1 MPSPRPSASNPAPSA
16 VRAWAREQGYAV
28 ADRGRLSDELVTAYV
43 AAHEAPPAPRGT
55 RTRTRTSAA
64 SPRRPRAKATAVAE
78 EEELP
83 AEEAPPADAEPA
95 AAEQPDAEPADA
107 EPAAA
112 EQTDAEQPDAEQPA
126 AADHAAALGERVSA
140 LEATLTDV
148 LARVRELEARP
159 APDGPPIPPPS
170 REELRTRLRR
180 RPNPFRQH

>member
-95 AAEQPDAEPADA
+95 AAEQ
-107 EPAAA
+107 
-112 EQTDAEQPDAEQPA
+112 TDAEQPAAEQPA